1 MSAEQLAELFARQ
14 ARRWEIDR
22 RAGMPQP
29 RGAVVGVARLPG
41 SGGDEVARRVA
52 AWLDYGFFD
61 RDVIDSIARD
71 PGLRGRLEVDLAPES
86 RRAIE
91 VRVREVCARGGATQ
105 DEALRA
111 RVGVVA
117 TLGERGMAVLVGG
130 GAAAILPAA
139 SALRVLVVAPR
150 EVRAERLAMAQGLSG
165 EAAAKR
171 LAELDADRAAF
182 LLTRF
187 GLTDEDPCR
196 YDLVVNTESLPGDAA
211 AALVVDAL
219 RRRSPPG
226 S

>member
-61 RDVIDSIARD
+61 REVIDRIARD
-71 PGLRGRLEVDLAPES
+71 PDLRGRLEADLAPET
-86 RRAIE
+86 RAAVE
-91 VRVREVCARGGATQ
+91 ARVREVCERGASAW

-130 GAAAILPAA
+130 GATAILPGAR
-139 SALRVLVVAPR
+139 ALRVFVVAPR
-150 EVRAERLAMAQGLSG
+150 AVRAERLAAAEGLSG
-165 EAAAKR
+165 ESAAAR

-187 GLTDEDPCR
+187 GLADEDPCR
-196 YDLVVNTESLPGDAA
+196 YDLVVNTESLPGEAA

-226 S
+226 T